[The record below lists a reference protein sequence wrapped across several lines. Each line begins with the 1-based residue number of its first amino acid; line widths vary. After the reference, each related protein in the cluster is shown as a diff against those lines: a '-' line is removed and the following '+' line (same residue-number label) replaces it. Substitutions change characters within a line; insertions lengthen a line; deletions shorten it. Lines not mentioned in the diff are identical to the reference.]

1 VLSAAQ
7 AEKAVNL
14 IRGKVDNSSLAKGYF
29 ESDSGPSFDT

>member
-1 VLSAAQ
+1 VH
-7 AEKAVNL
+7 L